1 MPISRSGGHQ
11 PEGWWVI
18 LSGGGA
24 FSNDQ
29 ALGTT
34 GDMPA
39 GESRKLIRPKNT
51 SGWIAELSPLNT

>member
-1 MPISRSGGHQ
+1 MPISSSGGHQ

-24 FSNDQ
+24 FSDDE

-51 SGWIAELSPLNT
+51 SG